1 MPAIG
6 LRRED
11 VEHRQLFRKVPQTD
25 IVAPLENIYLSP
37 VYGDHFAIELL
48 QRTCVDE
55 TTGSRFSVL
64 CWVLGVSEVRRYNSA
79 FL

>member
-11 VEHRQLFRKVPQTD
+11 IESRQLFRKVPQTD
-25 IVAPLENIYLSP
+25 IVAPLANIYLLP
-37 VYGDHFAIELL
+37 VFGDHFAIELL

-55 TTGSRFSVL
+55 TTCSRFCVL
-64 CWVLGVSEVRRYNSA
+64 CWVLGVSEVSRYNSS